1 MRQVKRSALVAQSP
15 ARMFALIN
23 DIERYPQFVPWCVGA
38 KVLAASADEIT
49 ARLDIRRSILKASF
63 TTCNRLTAD
72 HSVHMRL
79 VEGPF
84 RELTGVWTLTPVSG
98 ADGALMGCRVSLEV
112 SFEFAAAVAGAL
124 LEPIFEQTLAALVD
138 AFVARARSLS
148 EAPAT

>member
-38 KVLAASADEIT
+38 QVLAASPEQIT

-72 HSVHMRL
+72 SSVHMSL
-79 VEGPF
+79 VDGPF
-84 RELTGVWTLTPVSG
+84 RELTGLWTLTPVSG
-98 ADGALMGCRVSLEV
+98 ADGALIGCRVSLEV
-112 SFEFAAAVAGAL
+112 SFEFAAAVPGAL

-138 AFVARARSLS
+138 AFVARARSQS
-148 EAPAT
+148 DEPAA